1 MIAGLA
7 VYQSTHDADG
17 VVILTSWRCWCLFA
31 VIHVIQGELGM
42 FCVKCGTEVK
52 IEGAR
57 FCSSCGAELPR
68 IELEQTVVS
77 SSCQHC
83 HVECVE
89 TREIFSLFGKDMMVY
104 QAVLDGVAERTVV
117 AKSKEFAVTGF
128 SFNGPDP
135 KNKYHRTPFEKMIE
149 SMQGRGWVED
159 GSYGKDWYCLKLK
172 RVLEE

>member
-1 MIAGLA
+1 
-7 VYQSTHDADG
+7 
-17 VVILTSWRCWCLFA
+17 
-31 VIHVIQGELGM
+31 M

-68 IELEQTVVS
+68 VEQEPTVVGS
-77 SSCQHC
+77 KCQQC

-104 QAVLDGVAERTVV
+104 QAVLDDTLEKTVV
-117 AKSKEFAVTGF
+117 ARSKEFAVTGF

-135 KNKYHRTPFEKMIE
+135 KNKYHRNPFDQMIE

-159 GSYGKDWYCLKLK
+159 GSYGKEWYCLKLK
-172 RVLEE
+172 RVVEG